1 MMFSNS
7 DELLNL
13 VLPEFTK
20 FHEELSQKLLR
31 VLCVCSVLMKTIIMT
46 YVPRFPKM
54 YGYLFFFIAV
64 ANPPEKS
71 ATQDDSSLTTNNGQV
86 TGRFIIYVFV

>member
-54 YGYLFFFIAV
+54 YGYLFFIAV